1 MDKKILL
8 VHPEVSRNKY
18 NFNGIL
24 ENEPLELEYLSAV
37 LKQEGYTPEIFDV
50 PRETVSLE
58 EKLRQCRPDVFY
70 ICGRIKQEAFMKEY
84 IRLAKRLDPQVVT
97 IVGGLHVQKN
107 QERFYMP
114 ETDYILTTFDV
125 FQVSRII
132 EGEAPEEIPG
142 LCYREGGQWKCQVA
156 QPFDIRRLPW
166 PDRSYFYSHP
176 GHYNY
181 FELPHCAE
189 VRTAYSCAFRC
200 RFCYRNVLN
209 CGTYTARDI
218 EDVVEE
224 IASIDSEGIYII
236 DDDFLLDAKRIRRFI
251 DLIKEKGIHKTY
263 VCMGRV
269 DFILKNRQLI
279 RDFAE
284 IGLLYLI
291 VGLEAVEDTYLKQY
305 NKRTKISWN
314 AECVRF
320 TKELGIKIFGMFI
333 VDLDFQ
339 KKDFDRLYTWI
350 ATRGVKNVAVSI
362 FTPVPGTEIYH
373 DYADKL
379 ITEDPGHWDY
389 MHLVCRP
396 EKLSVRKYY
405 FYYYVL
411 LIRLFLLA
419 RRQGVYDGI
428 DYRSYILSFLKNMV
442 RGKGAR

>member
-24 ENEPLELEYLSAV
+24 ENEPLELEYISAV
-37 LKQEGYTPEIFDV
+37 LKQAGYSPEIFDV
-50 PRETVSLE
+50 PREQITLK
-58 EKLRQCRPDVFY
+58 EKLRQFQPDIFY
-70 ICGRIKQEAFMKEY
+70 ICGRIKQEMFMKEY
-84 IRLAKRLDPQVVT
+84 IALAKKQNPRTIT

-107 QERFYMP
+107 YERFYMP
-114 ETDYILTTFDV
+114 ETDYILTTFDI
-125 FQVSRII
+125 FQIPRII
-132 EGEAPEEIPG
+132 KGEALEEIPG
-142 LCYREGGQWKCQVA
+142 LCRKEAGQWVYRKA
-156 QPFDIRRLPW
+156 DPFDIRRLPW
-166 PDRSYFYSHP
+166 PDRSYFYEHP
-176 GHYNY
+176 EHYNY
-181 FELPHCAE
+181 FEIPHCAQ

-200 RFCYRNVLN
+200 KFCYRNVLN

-236 DDDFLLDAKRIRRFI
+236 DDDFLLDANRIHRFI
-251 DLIKEKGIHKTY
+251 KLIKEKGIHKKY

-269 DFILKNRQLI
+269 DFILKNRELI
-279 RDFAE
+279 QEFAG
-284 IGLLYLI
+284 IGLEYLI
-291 VGLEAVEDTYLKQY
+291 VGLEAVEDSYLKQY
-305 NKRTKISWN
+305 NKRTRISWN

-320 TKELGIKIFGMFI
+320 TNELGIKIFGMFI
-333 VDLDFQ
+333 VDLDFE
-339 KKDFDRLYTWI
+339 KRDFDRLYTWI
-350 ATRGVKNVAVSI
+350 ATRGVKNVAISI
-362 FTPVPGTEIYH
+362 FTPVPGTEIYD
-373 DYADKL
+373 DYADRL

-419 RRQGVYDGI
+419 RRQGVYDMV
-428 DYRSYILSFLKNMV
+428 DYKSYIVSFLKNMV
-442 RGKGAR
+442 RGKGVR